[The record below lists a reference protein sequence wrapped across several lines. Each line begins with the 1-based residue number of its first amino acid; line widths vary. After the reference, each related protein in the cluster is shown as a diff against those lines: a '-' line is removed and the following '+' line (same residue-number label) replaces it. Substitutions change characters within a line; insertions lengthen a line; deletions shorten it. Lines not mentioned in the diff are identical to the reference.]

1 MLKRIVMKR
10 VFYISHKDGVGLI
23 QDQGFIGR
31 RQKDDQF
38 LGGYEGR
45 QRSPTKNFNKISNG
59 SKISSEIIIMIKSE
73 LFYGDFNA
81 ILKFAHFKLFE
92 NYI

>member
-1 MLKRIVMKR
+1 MTKK

-23 QDQGFIGR
+23 QDQGFFGR
-31 RQKDDQF
+31 QQKDDQF
-38 LGGYEGR
+38 LSRDEDR

-73 LFYGDFNA
+73 LFYGDRNA
-81 ILKFAHFKLFE
+81 TLKFAQFKLFE
-92 NYI
+92 KYILP